1 MRITSIAYG
10 TRGDVQP
17 ALALG
22 RRLQDRGHKVRLVVP
37 LGFAAMVERHGLEA
51 AESRVDTEALLRT
64 EGGLDLIESGKRVSL
79 RRSLKSMQ
87 RLFEEHGPGVI
98 DDAYQASQDADV
110 ILSSA
115 LSNVFAAAITEKLGI
130 RQVSTMVTPVALPT
144 RSGPATMGAPRSG
157 TDSIVNYLLHK
168 ALIERIDWSL
178 TQAPANRFR
187 REVLNLPFQG
197 RAAYLEHLRR
207 TPVLHGV
214 SPHVVPHPRD
224 WPATTHTTGYW
235 FLGEDPDWQPPREL
249 LDFLAGGEP
258 PVFISF
264 GSMTARD
271 PEGMT
276 KLLADAVARSGRRA
290 ILQTG
295 WAGLGAR
302 ALSDAVHVL
311 DAAPYRWLLPRVSA
325 MVHHGGAGT
334 TSQAMAAGI
343 PAVAV
348 PHMGDQPYW
357 GARIA
362 RLGVGPRPI
371 PRVKLTAPRLAAAIR
386 ELTTDQEM
394 RARAAQ
400 LGAKIRAED
409 GLGVAARL
417 IEQYTK
423 GDGISG
429 SSSND
434 SLDETTSE
442 AHVKASW
449 GM

>member
-37 LGFAAMVERHGLEA
+37 SGLTGMVEKYGLEA
-51 AESRVDTEALLRT
+51 VPSVNTEDLLRT
-64 EGGLDLIESGKRVSL
+64 EGGFDLIESGKRVSM
-79 RRSLKSMQ
+79 RRSLKSMR
-87 RLFEEHGPGVI
+87 RLFEANGPVVI
-98 DDAYQASQDADV
+98 DDAYQASKDADV

-130 RQVSTMVTPVALPT
+130 RQVCAMVTPIPLPT
-144 RSGPATMGAPRSG
+144 RSGPATISAPRPG
-157 TDSIVNYLLHK
+157 ADSVANYLLHK
-168 ALIERIDWSL
+168 VLIERIDWSL
-178 TQAPANRFR
+178 TQSSSNRFR
-187 REVLNLPFQG
+187 REVLNLPTQD
-197 RAAYLEHLRR
+197 RATYVEHLRH
-207 TPVLHGV
+207 TPILHGV

-249 LDFLAGGEP
+249 LDFLDGGEP

-271 PEGMT
+271 PGEMT
-276 KLLADAVARSGRRA
+276 KLLVDAVVRSGRRA

-302 ALSDAVHVL
+302 ALPLPDAVHVL
-311 DAAPYRWLLPRVSA
+311 GAAPYGWLLPRVSA

-357 GARIA
+357 GVRIA

-371 PRVKLTAPRLAAAIR
+371 PRVKLTAPRLASAIR
-386 ELTTDQEM
+386 EMTTDQDM

-400 LGAKIRAED
+400 LGVKIRAED
-409 GLGVAARL
+409 GLGVAANL
-417 IEQYTK
+417 IEQYTER
-423 GDGISG
+423 G
-429 SSSND
+429 
-434 SLDETTSE
+434 
-442 AHVKASW
+442 
-449 GM
+449 